1 MYFAVPL
8 SKSFTPDNVSYTGVA
23 VSYDVSTVE
32 NMISDNVYGD
42 KSSCYL
48 VNARGSVILS
58 LESQSTF
65 LAGQDNLFTYLK
77 NNAVFF

>member
-1 MYFAVPL
+1 
-8 SKSFTPDNVSYTGVA
+8 
-23 VSYDVSTVE
+23 
-32 NMISDNVYGD
+32 MISDNVYGD

-77 NNAVFF
+77 NNAVFSENTFAVMQRNLEQTTE